1 MAPTEPAHAAPAL
14 TEPVSTEPASVEPAP
29 GELMP
34 AVIPD
39 GWQVYTNREGFAISY
54 PPSWT
59 AQREPDANDGAL
71 RTQALRG
78 PEGEVYLSW
87 GTGFGGAC
95 PSGYSDVQVAEGT
108 VQACYTKN
116 ADGRESWTQMNREL
130 PATSFSARALTQDG
144 QAASHDLVLQIL
156 STLTFAGAEAA
167 PGLQPPASEVCNGMA
182 QALMQAIMTEV
193 TQAGEPVEITD
204 PVTMAT
210 GTACRAMSTGTGLD
224 FAGPDVPMQALAAVL
239 TAGGWEEDIKL
250 QAGGPT
256 GMGTGFRSRDIVCL
270 AAAVWQPDPSA
281 NCPQD
286 QPVSACKVTPEQQLY
301 TVTLDCAQAVATPG
315 AVGLPNPASQNCVAQ
330 GGTLRIEERGDLGQF
345 GVCYFED
352 NRQCEEWALLRGEC
366 PVGGVKVTGYT
377 TEAARFCAISGG
389 EYDQDGGCAFKNGV
403 KCDAEAFYAGT
414 CSPNG
419 ATGG

>member
-1 MAPTEPAHAAPAL
+1 
-14 TEPVSTEPASVEPAP
+14 
-29 GELMP
+29 MP
-34 AVIPD
+34 AVIPE
-39 GWQVYTNREGFAISY
+39 GWQVYTNSEGFAISH

-71 RTQALRG
+71 HTQALRG

-87 GTGFGGAC
+87 GTGLGGAC

-108 VQACYTKN
+108 LQACYAKN
-116 ADGRESWTQMNREL
+116 ADGREYWTQVNREL
-130 PATSFSARALTQDG
+130 AATSFSARALTKDG
-144 QAASHDLVLQIL
+144 QDASHDLVLQIL
-156 STLTFAGAEAA
+156 STLTFASAEAV
-167 PGLQPPASEVCNGMA
+167 PGLHPPAAEVCNGMA
-182 QALMQAIMTEV
+182 QALTQAIATEV

-224 FAGPDVPMQALAAVL
+224 FPGPDAPMQALAAVL
-239 TAGGWEEDIKL
+239 TGGGWEEDIKL

-256 GMGTGFRSRDIVCL
+256 GMGLGFRSGDIVCL
-270 AAAVWQPDPSA
+270 AAAVWRPDPAA

-286 QPVSACKVTPEQQLY
+286 QPISSCTVTPEQQLY
-301 TVTLDCAQAVATPG
+301 TVTLDCAQAVAAPG
-315 AVGLPNPASQNCVAQ
+315 GVGLANLASQNCVAQ

-377 TEAARFCAISGG
+377 TEARTLLCHFGR
-389 EYDQDGGCAFKNGV
+389 GV
-403 KCDAEAFYAGT
+403 
-414 CSPNG
+414 
-419 ATGG
+419 